1 MAQKSQAAGGHEAAT
16 GPKTDARTAIVDA
29 LLKLAA
35 GQRFEDITITDICS
49 EAKVSLADFRDC
61 FPSKGAVLG
70 GFSRRI
76 DRAVL
81 GHKADE
87 NSEEAAKER
96 LFDVLMRRLEAMA
109 PYRDALREITQYLR
123 RDPMAAL
130 AFNQSLV
137 NSMRFMLEAAGISHE
152 GAAGAIKLQGLVF
165 AWARI
170 VDVWLADEEPGLAK
184 TMAELDR
191 VLTCGEKS
199 VGALERLDD
208 IAAPFKALTRA
219 VFETRRRAA
228 ENFRRRP
235 SGSDEE
241 PDVDERHRSH

>member
-1 MAQKSQAAGGHEAAT
+1 MAHKSEPTAKSETSAA
-16 GPKTDARTAIVDA
+16 PKADPRAAIVDA
-29 LLKLAA
+29 LLRLVAE
-35 GQRFEDITITDICS
+35 QRFEDITITDICA
-49 EAKVSLADFRDC
+49 EAKVSLADFRDL

-81 GHKADE
+81 QHRAED
-87 NSEEAAKER
+87 NLDEAAKER

-109 PYRDALREITQYLR
+109 PYRDALREVTQYLR

-130 AFNQSLV
+130 AFNQALV
-137 NSMRFMLEAAGISHE
+137 NSMRFMLEAAGIAHE
-152 GAAGAIKLQGLVF
+152 GPAGAIKLQGLVF
-165 AWARI
+165 AWAHI

-191 VLTCGEKS
+191 VLTRGEKS
-199 VGALERLDD
+199 VGALEWLDD
-208 IAAPFKALTRA
+208 FAAPFKALTRA

-235 SGSDEE
+235 RSAGHESE
-241 PDVDERHRSH
+241 PGAERF